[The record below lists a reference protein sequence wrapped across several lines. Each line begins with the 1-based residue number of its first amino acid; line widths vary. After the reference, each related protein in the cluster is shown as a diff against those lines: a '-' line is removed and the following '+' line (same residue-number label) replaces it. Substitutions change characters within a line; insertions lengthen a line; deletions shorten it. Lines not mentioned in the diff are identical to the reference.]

1 MVVTESSWKLLSTKV
16 EIKLKKQAVG
26 AHWDQLDEAVF
37 QSGSKIVTG
46 PAAVFE
52 EKQDA
57 LARPYASKR
66 DWNRI
71 EKAIG
76 EEIELEKPEGEEAMQ
91 RLFRDIYAKA
101 DENTR
106 RAMNKSFVSLLAD
119 YVELV
124 RIEELTTLLLCLCLC
139 VSSMAANVGRH
150 SALDELERGKGK
162 GLREGA
168 RGARWHGVEEGGLSL
183 ILVRHER
190 LVGGLKA
197 KNQVACFLTWHNL
210 W

>member
-1 MVVTESSWKLLSTKV
+1 MVVTESSWKLLNTKV

-106 RAMNKSFVSLLAD
+106 RAMNKSFVSVLVD
-119 YVELV
+119 YVKLVCELKSSQHCRAYV
-124 RIEELTTLLLCLCLC
+124 C

-150 SALDELERGKGK
+150 SALDKLG
-162 GLREGA
+162 
-168 RGARWHGVEEGGLSL
+168 
-183 ILVRHER
+183 
-190 LVGGLKA
+190 
-197 KNQVACFLTWHNL
+197 
-210 W
+210 

>member
-1 MVVTESSWKLLSTKV
+1 MQIRVNGELIDAYNKRLFDDVVVAESSWKLLSTKV

-57 LARPYASKR
+57 LTPPYASKR

-106 RAMNKSFVSLLAD
+106 RAMNKSFVSSCLFAHA
-119 YVELV
+119 
-124 RIEELTTLLLCLCLC
+124 LC
-139 VSSMAANVGRH
+139 
-150 SALDELERGKGK
+150 
-162 GLREGA
+162 
-168 RGARWHGVEEGGLSL
+168 
-183 ILVRHER
+183 IL
-190 LVGGLKA
+190 
-197 KNQVACFLTWHNL
+197 
-210 W
+210 